1 MSTLSFTNS
10 GVRPSSSRGRSVV
23 TSPPARLRLS
33 LAWGLR
39 AGMEVLVLA
48 MVCLAPWAFVAVEP
62 VFEYA
67 LDAGVALL
75 LVLWGLRVLVEWQ
88 FSWKRC
94 PVALCLAG
102 LFVLGVWQLVPLPR
116 ETLGRLAPATAGLY
130 DRLLPGQDEVFPGGE
145 AREAVRPPVGST
157 ISVYPTAT
165 RQELA
170 RLLAVVLL
178 FAAVRN
184 NIASRAAFWRFSVVA
199 AANGALLA
207 AFALIQFFTSSHHVL
222 YWTWPSAG
230 QVFGPFIC
238 RNHFPYYVN
247 VCLGLGAGLLIRP
260 GARRQARPRSRSLPD
275 TPNWWEQVRL
285 ACGNAL
291 SELLADPWALW
302 AVLGLAVMLAGVAF
316 SLSRG
321 GLLALLGGV
330 FVCLALRRAWS
341 PGSSGARYVFLALVL
356 GLMLGVWFGL
366 GSVETRLATLW
377 QGNSFNAS
385 RLSLWSRVWPLAG
398 EYPLW
403 GTGYG
408 TFLYVE
414 PLTRTSPTQVGLVY
428 DHAHNDYL
436 EVLLEGG
443 VIGLVLALAALGLVF
458 WLGYR
463 AWNRHQGSR
472 AAGLALGGLF
482 GLTTVAVH
490 SAGDFGLHVPAIAVL
505 VTVLCAHLCGLA
517 TVRRSDRRGA
527 AAPPPDGEEHTFK
540 LGGLAP
546 VLAAPALVVL
556 GWVIYSE
563 GWKADLVHRFQVAAL
578 QADAAPEQKGQ
589 DRALEYLQAGV
600 RLAPEYA
607 GLQAELGMAHLARF
621 EGGMRRLE
629 VHVQF
634 EEAVQTLAAGAP
646 AGLSGMAQAARLS
659 ASAAIASATLRQ
671 GAVKE
676 EEHLKEAHLVPALRH
691 LVRARDLC
699 PLLCEPHVRIAAH
712 REVLDEA
719 DARAAYLGR
728 AKLLMSP
735 NAELWYLCG
744 VQEFLDGDVD
754 QATRSWRRCLE
765 LSDRHLAKIL
775 GMIASSLDPPDILE
789 RLLPE
794 KPDLLV
800 KAAGQLFPDES
811 LTEEGRPYLERAL
824 VLLQERPALPDANDL
839 YTTAVVHRLLD
850 HPAQACQAYRAA
862 LERKPNQVGWR
873 LEFAQLLEEEGFL
886 KESQRELLAILAQ
899 EPGHREANQLLKA
912 VRQRLAE
919 GR

>member
-1 MSTLSFTNS
+1 MSTLSPTNP
-10 GVRPSSSRGRSVV
+10 GARPSSPRGRSAAVN
-23 TSPPARLRLS
+23 PATGLRQS
-33 LAWGLR
+33 LAGGLR

-48 MVCLAPWAFVAVEP
+48 MVCLAPWAFGAVEP

-67 LDAGVALL
+67 LDAGVALVL
-75 LVLWGLRVLVEWQ
+75 ALWGLRVLVEWQ

-102 LFVLGVWQLVPLPR
+102 LFLLGVWQLVPLPR
-116 ETLGRLAPATAGLY
+116 QALGRLSPATAGLY
-130 DRLLPGQDEVFPGGE
+130 DRLLPAEGEVFPGGE
-145 AREAVRPPVGST
+145 PREVVRPPAGST
-157 ISVYPTAT
+157 LSVYPTAT

-184 NIASRAAFWRFSVVA
+184 NITSRAAFWRFSVVA
-199 AANGALLA
+199 AANGTLLA
-207 AFALIQFFTSSHHVL
+207 AFALIQFFTSPHHML

-247 VCLGLGAGLLIRP
+247 VCLGLGLGLLIRP
-260 GARRQARPRSRSLPD
+260 GARGQTGFRSAPPPD
-275 TPNWWEQVRL
+275 TSDWWQRTRL
-285 ACGNAL
+285 ACGNGL

-321 GLLALLGGV
+321 GLLAFLGGV
-330 FVCLALRRAWS
+330 FVCLALRRVGA
-341 PGSSGARYVFLALVL
+341 PRSSGARYVFLALVL

-366 GSVETRLATLW
+366 GSVENRLATLW
-377 QGNSFNAS
+377 QADSFKGS
-385 RLSLWSRVWPLAG
+385 RLALWSRVWPLAG

-408 TFLYVE
+408 TFLYTE
-414 PLTRTSPTQVGLVY
+414 PLTRTSPAQVGLVY

-443 VIGLVLALAALGLVF
+443 FIGLVLALAALGLVF

-490 SAGDFGLHVPAIAVL
+490 SAGDFGLHVPAIAIL
-505 VTVLCAHLCGLA
+505 VTVLCAHLCSLG
-517 TVRRSDRRGA
+517 TSRRAERRGA
-527 AAPPPDGEEHTFK
+527 AAPPSEGEGATLR

-546 VLAAPALVVL
+546 VLAATALVVL

-578 QADAAPEQKGQ
+578 RADGAPQEKGQ
-589 DRALEYLQAGV
+589 DRTLEYLQAGA

-607 GLQAELGMAHLARF
+607 GLQAELGIAHLARF
-621 EGGMRRLE
+621 EGDMRRLE
-629 VHVQF
+629 AQVQF
-634 EEAVQTLAAGAP
+634 QETVQTLAAGAP
-646 AGLSGMAQAARLS
+646 AGLGGMAQAARLA
-659 ASAAIASATLRQ
+659 ASGWLASATLRQ
-671 GAVKE
+671 GAIQE
-676 EEHLKEAHLVPALRH
+676 QDHLKEVHLVPALRH

-712 REVLDEA
+712 RETLDEA
-719 DARAAYLGR
+719 DSRAAYLGR

-744 VQEFLDGDVD
+744 MQEFLDGDVD
-754 QATRSWRRCLE
+754 QATQSWHRCLE
-765 LSDRHLAKIL
+765 LSDQHLAEIL
-775 GMIASSLDPPDILE
+775 GMVASSLSPADILE

-794 KPDLLV
+794 RPALLV
-800 KAAGQLFPDES
+800 KAANQLHPGES

-824 VLLQERPALPDANDL
+824 DLLERPALPDADDL
-839 YTTAVVHRLLD
+839 YTAAVVHRLLD

-862 LERKPNQVGWR
+862 LERKPKQIGWR
-873 LEFAQLLEEEGFL
+873 LEFAQLLEQEGFP
-886 KESQRELLAILAQ
+886 KEAQRELLTVLAQ
-899 EPGHREANQLLKA
+899 EPGHGEANRMLKA
-912 VRQRLAE
+912 VRQRIAE

>member
-1 MSTLSFTNS
+1 
-10 GVRPSSSRGRSVV
+10 
-23 TSPPARLRLS
+23 LRLS
-33 LAWGLR
+33 VAQGLR

-48 MVCLAPWAFVAVEP
+48 MVGLSPWAFGAVEP

-67 LDAGVALL
+67 LDAGVALVL
-75 LVLWGLRVLVEWQ
+75 LLWGLRVLVEWK

-94 PVALCLAG
+94 PVSLCLAG
-102 LFVLGVWQLVPLPR
+102 LFLVGVWQLVPLPR
-116 ETLGRLAPATAGLY
+116 EALARLSPATAGLY
-130 DRLLPGQDEVFPGGE
+130 DRLLPAQGEVFPGGE
-145 AREAVRPPVGST
+145 PREAVRPPAGST

-184 NIASRAAFWRFSVVA
+184 NIASRAAFWRFSMVA

-207 AFALIQFFTSSHHVL
+207 LFALIQFFTSPHHVL

-260 GARRQARPRSRSLPD
+260 GAGGRAGFRSPSLPE
-275 TPNWWEQVRL
+275 TSNGWQRTRL

-291 SELLADPWALW
+291 SELLAEPWALW

-330 FVCLALRRAWS
+330 FVCLAIRRVGAAR
-341 PGSSGARYVFLALVL
+341 SSGIRYVLLALVL
-356 GLMLGVWFGL
+356 ALILGVWFGL
-366 GSVETRLATLW
+366 GSVENRLATLW
-377 QGNSFNAS
+377 QGNNLNDS

-398 EYPLW
+398 EYLLW

-436 EVLLEGG
+436 EVLIEGG
-443 VIGLVLALAALGLVF
+443 LVGLALALAALGLIF

-482 GLTTVAVH
+482 GLTTVAIH

-505 VTVLCAHLCGLA
+505 VTVLGAHLCGLG
-517 TVRRSDRRGA
+517 TGRRPDRRGVTS
-527 AAPPPDGEEHTFK
+527 PVPDGGEYTLR

-546 VLAAPALVVL
+546 VLAATAVVVL
-556 GWVIYSE
+556 GLVIYSE
-563 GWKADLVHRFQVAAL
+563 GWKADLVHRFQMAAI
-578 QADAAPEQKGQ
+578 QADAAPGEKGQ
-589 DRALEYLQAGV
+589 DRALEYLQAGA

-607 GLQAELGMAHLARF
+607 GLQAELGIAHLTRF
-621 EGGMRRLE
+621 EGGMHRLE
-629 VHVQF
+629 AHVQF
-634 EEAVQTLAAGAP
+634 EEAVQLLAAGAP
-646 AGLSGMAQAARLS
+646 AGLGGMAQAARLS
-659 ASAAIASATLRQ
+659 TSGWLASATLRQ
-671 GAVKE
+671 GAVRE
-676 EEHLKEAHLVPALRH
+676 EDRLREEHLVPALRH

-719 DARAAYLGR
+719 DTRAAYLGR

-744 VQEFLDGDVD
+744 LQELLDGDTD
-754 QATRSWRRCLE
+754 QATRSWHRCLE
-765 LSDRHLAKIL
+765 LSDRYLPRIL
-775 GMIASSLDPPDILE
+775 GMITSSLSPQDVLE

-794 KPDLLV
+794 KPELLV
-800 KAAGQLFPDES
+800 MAANQLYPGEG
-811 LTEEGRPYLERAL
+811 LAEEGRPYLEKAL
-824 VLLQERPALPDANDL
+824 VLLQGRPGLPSADDV
-839 YTTAVVHRLLD
+839 YTAAVVHRLLD
-850 HPAQACQAYRAA
+850 QPAQACQAYQAA
-862 LERKPNQVGWR
+862 LERKPNQVRWR
-873 LEFAQLLEEEGFL
+873 LEFAQLLNQEGFL
-886 KESQRELLAILAQ
+886 KEAQRELLTVLAQ
-899 EPGHREANQLLKA
+899 EPGHGEANQLLKV
-912 VRQRLAE
+912 VRQRIAA